1 MLLINVSF
9 IFKSRIMLFWVVTIS
24 SVDSVISVLF
34 KSRVHSLLLKIDLT
48 PDTKKISLPVIHVLL
63 VLASVKW
70 GKLELEE
77 ESVKNPSWAGKDLTW
92 VLPHLDQISSN
103 FFIQGLLISLSSGCH
118 QTLHCVALLWILIN
132 CYWNYIRSFTY

>member
-1 MLLINVSF
+1 
-9 IFKSRIMLFWVVTIS
+9 MLFWVVTIS

-77 ESVKNPSWAGKDLTW
+77 ESVKNPS
-92 VLPHLDQISSN
+92 
-103 FFIQGLLISLSSGCH
+103 
-118 QTLHCVALLWILIN
+118 
-132 CYWNYIRSFTY
+132 